1 MRVLIPQQ
9 ILSSAWQLF
18 WTHRRAWF
26 DLSIVPLT
34 LSLLVQLLLRP
45 NLGEIVALDPNDPA
59 TRELAASF
67 MLSWVVFIAASII
80 IWAMFASAWMRFCLD
95 LPQASSVPTG
105 LSFNAPARGV
115 AAGFIKLM
123 LISVTVTLLIL
134 VVMGG
139 RVPTLGALSGI
150 TLMAL
155 LASAPFLIRLS
166 MMLPAAAAGQ
176 KLSLGGAW
184 RMTRGNGLKL
194 LFVVGIV
201 FAGTFVAA
209 ALLEGL
215 LAAIMHSLFN
225 YPLSLGP
232 RTLLL
237 LIDGLIAFSTTAFLL
252 ATVSVCYRQLSGPG
266 LQIVP
271 QQRDRA

>member
-1 MRVLIPQQ
+1 
-9 ILSSAWQLF
+9 
-18 WTHRRAWF
+18 
-26 DLSIVPLT
+26 
-34 LSLLVQLLLRP
+34 
-45 NLGEIVALDPNDPA
+45 
-59 TRELAASF
+59 
-67 MLSWVVFIAASII
+67 
-80 IWAMFASAWMRFCLD
+80 
-95 LPQASSVPTG
+95 
-105 LSFNAPARGV
+105 
-115 AAGFIKLM
+115 M
-123 LISVTVTLLIL
+123 LISVTVTLLVL

-184 RMTRGNGLKL
+184 RMTRGNGVKL

-201 FAGTFVAA
+201 FAGTFIAA

-225 YPLSLGP
+225 HPLSLGP

-252 ATVSVCYRQLSGPG
+252 ATVTVCYRQLSGPG